1 MPAIWSSSERPISVR
16 TIWVDGIRHA
26 ILSPDDPLIHSES
39 RRRSRI
45 SRNKTYSTEY
55 QQLESRL
62 DRLNSCFTNLQ
73 MVVKKNLSETKTTS
87 SPMYRKLS
95 APPCSRI
102 STSISDN
109 SIIESLLNDNKK
121 IKKKYGCYKAIKE
134 NSNFIIDNHLFK
146 NNIDREKT
154 SESEPNFKLNI
165 TECRNI
171 EETSDVFWNPLFE
184 RVLQWLDFSGRT
196 QNFMNDFED
205 HPTEKIID
213 EEKQKWSL
221 TKRRMPH
228 LKYDYFEEKERITM
242 RNYKLRKESNLEN
255 FKREENKITQS
266 RFLKIKNTK
275 EEIQEFN
282 ETLNSGETFI
292 KSNEEELENRMKEKV
307 SSTIMSSPGRLKL
320 HIVIPNLAYKENM
333 SSQESLIDDQK

>member
-73 MVVKKNLSETKTTS
+73 MVVKKNLSENKTTS

-121 IKKKYGCYKAIKE
+121 IKKKYGCYKAVKE

-228 LKYDYFEEKERITM
+228 LKCDYFEEKERITM

-266 RFLKIKNTK
+266 QFLKIKNTK
-275 EEIQEFN
+275 EEIQEVN

>member
-121 IKKKYGCYKAIKE
+121 IKKKYGCYKAVKE

-266 RFLKIKNTK
+266 QFLKIKNTK
-275 EEIQEFN
+275 EEIQEVN

>member
-109 SIIESLLNDNKK
+109 NIIESLLNDNKK
-121 IKKKYGCYKAIKE
+121 IKKKYGCYKAVKE

-228 LKYDYFEEKERITM
+228 LKCDYFEEKERITM

>member
-121 IKKKYGCYKAIKE
+121 IKKKYGCYKAVKE

-266 RFLKIKNTK
+266 QFLKIKNTK

>member
-73 MVVKKNLSETKTTS
+73 MVVKKNLSENKTTS

-121 IKKKYGCYKAIKE
+121 IKKKYGCYKAVKE

-266 RFLKIKNTK
+266 QFLKIKNTK

>member
-73 MVVKKNLSETKTTS
+73 MVVKKNLSENKTTS

-121 IKKKYGCYKAIKE
+121 IKKKYGCYKAVKE

-221 TKRRMPH
+221 TKRRMSH

-266 RFLKIKNTK
+266 QFLKIKNTK

>member
-121 IKKKYGCYKAIKE
+121 IKKKYGCYKAVKE

-228 LKYDYFEEKERITM
+228 LKCDYFEEKERITM

-266 RFLKIKNTK
+266 QFLKIKNTK

-282 ETLNSGETFI
+282 ETLNSRETFI

>member
-121 IKKKYGCYKAIKE
+121 IKKKYGCYKAVKE

-228 LKYDYFEEKERITM
+228 LKCDYFEEKERITM
-242 RNYKLRKESNLEN
+242 RNYKLRKKSNLEN

-266 RFLKIKNTK
+266 QFLKIKNTK

-307 SSTIMSSPGRLKL
+307 SSTIISSPGRLKL

>member
-121 IKKKYGCYKAIKE
+121 IKKKYGCYKAVKE

-282 ETLNSGETFI
+282 ETLNSGETFT

>member
-121 IKKKYGCYKAIKE
+121 IKKKYGCYKAVKE

-154 SESEPNFKLNI
+154 ESEPNFKLNI

-228 LKYDYFEEKERITM
+228 LKCDYFEKKERITM

>member
-121 IKKKYGCYKAIKE
+121 IKKRYGCYKAVKE

-228 LKYDYFEEKERITM
+228 LKCDYFEEKERITM

>member
-73 MVVKKNLSETKTTS
+73 MVVKKNLSENKTTS

-121 IKKKYGCYKAIKE
+121 IKKKYGCYKAVKE

-228 LKYDYFEEKERITM
+228 LKCDYFEEKERITM

>member
-87 SPMYRKLS
+87 SPIYRKLS

-121 IKKKYGCYKAIKE
+121 IKKKYGCYKAVKE

-228 LKYDYFEEKERITM
+228 LKFDYFEEKERITM

>member
-95 APPCSRI
+95 ALPCSRI

-121 IKKKYGCYKAIKE
+121 IKKKYGCYKAVKE

-228 LKYDYFEEKERITM
+228 LKCDYFEEKERITM

>member
-73 MVVKKNLSETKTTS
+73 MVVKKNLSENKTTS

-121 IKKKYGCYKAIKE
+121 IKKKYGCYKAVKE

-154 SESEPNFKLNI
+154 SEPNFKLNI

-228 LKYDYFEEKERITM
+228 LKCDYFEEKERITM

>member
-121 IKKKYGCYKAIKE
+121 IKKKYGCYKAVKE

-228 LKYDYFEEKERITM
+228 LKCDYFEEKERITM

-255 FKREENKITQS
+255 FKREENKITQNQ
-266 RFLKIKNTK
+266 FLKIKNTK

>member
-266 RFLKIKNTK
+266 QFLKIKNTK

-282 ETLNSGETFI
+282 ETLNSGETFT

>member
-121 IKKKYGCYKAIKE
+121 IKKRYGCYKAVKE

-196 QNFMNDFED
+196 QNLMNDFED

-228 LKYDYFEEKERITM
+228 LKCDYFEEKERITM

>member
-73 MVVKKNLSETKTTS
+73 MVVKKNLSENKTTS

-121 IKKKYGCYKAIKE
+121 IKKKYGCYKAVKE

-266 RFLKIKNTK
+266 QFLKIKNTK

-282 ETLNSGETFI
+282 ETLNSGETFT

>member
-121 IKKKYGCYKAIKE
+121 IKKRYGCYKAVKE

-266 RFLKIKNTK
+266 QFLKIKNTK
-275 EEIQEFN
+275 EEIQEVN

>member
-121 IKKKYGCYKAIKE
+121 IKKKYGCYKAVKE

-228 LKYDYFEEKERITM
+228 LKCDYFEEKERITM

-333 SSQESLIDDQK
+333 SSQESLIE

>member
-73 MVVKKNLSETKTTS
+73 MVVKKNLSENKTTS

-121 IKKKYGCYKAIKE
+121 IKKKYGCYKAVKE

-228 LKYDYFEEKERITM
+228 LKCDYFEEKERITM

-266 RFLKIKNTK
+266 QFLKIKNTK

-282 ETLNSGETFI
+282 ETLNSGETFT

>member
-87 SPMYRKLS
+87 SSMYRKLS

-121 IKKKYGCYKAIKE
+121 IKKKYGCYKAVKE

-154 SESEPNFKLNI
+154 ESESNFKLNI

-228 LKYDYFEEKERITM
+228 LKCDYFEKKETM

>member
-87 SPMYRKLS
+87 SPIYRKLS

-121 IKKKYGCYKAIKE
+121 IKKKYGCYKAVKE

-228 LKYDYFEEKERITM
+228 LKCDYFEEKERITM

-282 ETLNSGETFI
+282 ETLNSRETFI

-320 HIVIPNLAYKENM
+320 HIVIPNLTYKENM

>member
-121 IKKKYGCYKAIKE
+121 IKKKYGCYKAVKE

-228 LKYDYFEEKERITM
+228 LKCDYFEEKERITM

-266 RFLKIKNTK
+266 QFLKIKNTK

-320 HIVIPNLAYKENM
+320 HIVIPNLTYKENM

>member
-121 IKKKYGCYKAIKE
+121 IKKKYGCYKTVKE

-307 SSTIMSSPGRLKL
+307 SSMIMSSPGRLKL

>member
-87 SPMYRKLS
+87 SPIYRKLS

-121 IKKKYGCYKAIKE
+121 IKKKYGCYKAVKE

-228 LKYDYFEEKERITM
+228 LKCDYFEEKERITM

>member
-184 RVLQWLDFSGRT
+184 RVLQWLDFSGKT

-228 LKYDYFEEKERITM
+228 LKCDYFEEKERITM

>member
-87 SPMYRKLS
+87 SPIYRKLS

-228 LKYDYFEEKERITM
+228 LKCDYFEEKERITM

-282 ETLNSGETFI
+282 ETLNSGETFT

>member
-73 MVVKKNLSETKTTS
+73 MVVKKNLSENKTTS

-121 IKKKYGCYKAIKE
+121 IKKKYGCYKAVKE

-221 TKRRMPH
+221 TKRRMSH

-266 RFLKIKNTK
+266 QFLKIKNTK

-282 ETLNSGETFI
+282 ETLNSGETFT

>member
-73 MVVKKNLSETKTTS
+73 MVVKKNLSENKTTS

-121 IKKKYGCYKAIKE
+121 IKKKYGCYKAVKE

-184 RVLQWLDFSGRT
+184 RVLQWLDFSGKT

-228 LKYDYFEEKERITM
+228 LKCDYFEEKERITM

>member
-87 SPMYRKLS
+87 SPMHRKLS

-121 IKKKYGCYKAIKE
+121 IKKRYGCYKAVKE

-266 RFLKIKNTK
+266 QFLKIKNTK

>member
-121 IKKKYGCYKAIKE
+121 IKKKYGCYKAVKE

-228 LKYDYFEEKERITM
+228 LKCDYFEEKERITM

-266 RFLKIKNTK
+266 QFLKIKNTK

-282 ETLNSGETFI
+282 ETLNSGETFT

>member
-73 MVVKKNLSETKTTS
+73 MVVKKNLSENKTTS

-121 IKKKYGCYKAIKE
+121 IKKKYGCYKAVKE

-228 LKYDYFEEKERITM
+228 LKCDYFEEKERITM

-266 RFLKIKNTK
+266 QFLKIKNTK

-333 SSQESLIDDQK
+333 SSQESLIDEQK

>member
-121 IKKKYGCYKAIKE
+121 IKKKYGCYKAVKE

-154 SESEPNFKLNI
+154 SEPNFKLNI

-228 LKYDYFEEKERITM
+228 LKCDYFEEKERITM

>member
-1 MPAIWSSSERPISVR
+1 MPVIWSSSERPISVR

-73 MVVKKNLSETKTTS
+73 MVVKKNLSENKTTS

-121 IKKKYGCYKAIKE
+121 IKKKYGCYKAVKE

-228 LKYDYFEEKERITM
+228 LKCDYFEEKERITM

>member
-266 RFLKIKNTK
+266 QFLKIKNTK
-275 EEIQEFN
+275 EEIQEVN

-292 KSNEEELENRMKEKV
+292 KSNEEELENRMKKKV

>member
-266 RFLKIKNTK
+266 QFLKIKNTK
-275 EEIQEFN
+275 EEIQEVN

>member
-73 MVVKKNLSETKTTS
+73 MVVKKNLSENKTTS

-121 IKKKYGCYKAIKE
+121 IKKKYGCYKAVKE

-228 LKYDYFEEKERITM
+228 LKCDYFEEKERITM

-255 FKREENKITQS
+255 FKREKNKITQS